1 MRKIILLAVLA
12 GLILLHAGH
21 FAYCGLTYKGKGDS
35 AKVA

>member
-1 MRKIILLAVLA
+1 MRKIIPLAVLA
-12 GLILLHAGH
+12 GLILLHAGY